1 MDPKSYGTPLLS
13 IISSV
18 SFLKFFSVPEENEG
32 QYLCQSVP
40 FIRLLRNLFTH
51 APNLSFRYCTVTQST
66 SSLFFP
72 NLHFRCYPLVFNLL
86 DCFFSHD
93 LFLWYKP
100 PRACMGCQKVGGTT
114 FSSLIHI
121 PWIVNCGVWGMK
133 RSIEITWKRKS
144 NFLAF
149 IQLFPERI
157 SYKMVKEYATM
168 PNDITSSE
176 SLPLLN

>member
-51 APNLSFRYCTVTQST
+51 APNLSFKYCTVTQST

-72 NLHFRCYPLVFNLL
+72 TFISDAILSYSIYLIV
-86 DCFFSHD
+86 FFSHD

-157 SYKMVKEYATM
+157 SYKG
-168 PNDITSSE
+168 
-176 SLPLLN
+176 

>member
-1 MDPKSYGTPLLS
+1 MLS
-13 IISSV
+13 CRI
-18 SFLKFFSVPEENEG
+18 
-32 QYLCQSVP
+32 
-40 FIRLLRNLFTH
+40 
-51 APNLSFRYCTVTQST
+51 QST
-66 SSLFFP
+66 WLF
-72 NLHFRCYPLVFNLL
+72 
-86 DCFFSHD
+86 FFSHD

-157 SYKMVKEYATM
+157 SYKVVKVYRCLIKVYIFSAKEDKLRKK
-168 PNDITSSE
+168 DIQDFNFDRSE
-176 SLPLLN
+176 AWWISTNQCKLSQIIIPCDIVGDSFTPLWDNLSRNSCILQLFI